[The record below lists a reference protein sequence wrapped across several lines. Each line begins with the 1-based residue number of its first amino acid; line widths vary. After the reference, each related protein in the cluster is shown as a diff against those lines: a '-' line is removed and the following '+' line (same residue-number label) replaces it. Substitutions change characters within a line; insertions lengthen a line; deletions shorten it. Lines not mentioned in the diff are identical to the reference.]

1 MSNMTNRDAW
11 VEICV
16 QVMGKEL
23 GDLFGLLCKELWGLN
38 DEVSTYIDL
47 FYLSPE
53 DSKLLESAPAF
64 FGIVQT
70 LLQENMAL
78 RITRLSDP
86 AAWKTKGEQ
95 QPNLTLSKLV
105 EIIGN
110 THTSPTDLV
119 QVNEK
124 FLEKIKTELFPQITD
139 MLANVKEAA
148 KPFKPWRNKVIAH
161 SDLRTATEG
170 FPDLYT
176 REQLGNAISQICQL
190 LTLVGDTYQ
199 LYGMD
204 MRGTTDVGSLLKH
217 LRAAKLELERQPKIE
232 DEIIGF

>member
-1 MSNMTNRDAW
+1 
-11 VEICV
+11 
-16 QVMGKEL
+16 MGKEL

-38 DEVSTYIDL
+38 DEVSTYNGL
-47 FYLSPE
+47 FYLSSE
-53 DSKLLESAPAF
+53 ESKLLESAPAF

-78 RITRLSDP
+78 RIARLTDIAESNGG
-86 AAWKTKGEQ
+86 KYQ
-95 QPNLTLSKLV
+95 NLTLYRLV
-105 EIIGN
+105 QIIGN
-110 THTSPTDLV
+110 YTYASPTDLV
-119 QVNEK
+119 QMNEK

-139 MLANVKEAA
+139 MLAKVKEAA
-148 KPFKPWRNKVIAH
+148 KPFEPWRNKVIAH

-176 REQLGNAISQICQL
+176 REQLENAISQICQL

-204 MRGTTDVGSLLKH
+204 MRGTTDVGGLLKH
-217 LRAAKLELERQPKIE
+217 LGAANPSLLGNAK
-232 DEIIGF
+232 

>member
-148 KPFKPWRNKVIAH
+148 KPFKTMEKQSNCTFGFAYRNRRIPGFIHKGTVGECNISNMPTSHTGGRYLSVIRYGHAR
-161 SDLRTATEG
+161 DDRRRK
-170 FPDLYT
+170 P
-176 REQLGNAISQICQL
+176 SQAPQ
-190 LTLVGDTYQ
+190 G
-199 LYGMD
+199 G
-204 MRGTTDVGSLLKH
+204 KA
-217 LRAAKLELERQPKIE
+217 RA
-232 DEIIGF
+232 